1 MDFLLEKVADT
12 PLLGFTLLLLV
23 VLTLPPLFERLKLP
37 GLVGLLLA
45 GMALGPWGL
54 QVLDPKG
61 ETMTLMS
68 DIGKI
73 YLMFVAGLEIDLE
86 DFRRQKNQALGFGFA
101 TFIFPLVAG
110 VWVGQAFGYGWNAS
124 ILLGSLLASH
134 TLLGYP
140 IVRKFGVA
148 GSSAVT
154 ATIGA
159 TIFTDIAALLVL
171 AICISIHAGDF
182 TASTLVLQLAALG
195 SYAALVL
202 FGLDWAGKKYFQQVG
217 DEEGNQFLFVLLAVF
232 IASAGAQAINVDKIV
247 GAFLAG
253 LAINDVVGH
262 SPVEDKVVFVGST
275 LFIPFFFVGMGLLVD
290 IPAFIQAL
298 GSELGLIL
306 AIVAALFGGKLLA
319 TLAAR
324 FAYGYD
330 WNESMTMWSLS
341 LPQVAATLAAALAGF
356 NAGLL
361 PQPVF
366 SAVIVLMLVTAIV
379 GPVLTSRFAPRI
391 ALVAEGKGQDRDFDP
406 EQDTF
411 LNTRPGKPFTVV
423 VPVANPTTERNLI
436 ELGALLV
443 KHESGSLGALSIVK
457 GHQRMDAPELDLGLE
472 RGRALLQQASEV
484 GEEFGVRTRPLIR
497 ISDDIARGI
506 SRSAKE
512 AGADL
517 LLMGWSDNTQ
527 LMARLVGSIV
537 DSVFWSAHCPVAVVR
552 LLKEP
557 VDIDRILVPVR
568 DLSAKS
574 RHAIKFALLFADTH
588 NAKVTLLH
596 VYENPTSKEVSTAFK
611 EKLED
616 VARTCQLPVQTTTK
630 IMQGTEVARTVV
642 KEAQKH
648 DMVMLRSVRRTTIGG
663 LAVSDTSNKVLR
675 KISCSFVLLGEPE
688 HHSV

>member
-1 MDFLLEKVADT
+1 MNYLLDTVAST

-45 GMALGPWGL
+45 GMVLGPWGL
-54 QVLDPKG
+54 QLLDPKA
-61 ETMTLMS
+61 ETMKLMS

-86 DFRRQKNQALGFGFA
+86 DFRKQKNQAMGFGFA
-101 TFIFPLVAG
+101 TFFLPLVAG
-110 VWVGQAFGYGWNAS
+110 TWVGRSFGYGWNAS

-148 GSSAVT
+148 NSPAVT

-182 TASTLVLQLAALG
+182 TTSTLVFQLLALG
-195 SYAALVL
+195 AYAALVL

-232 IASAGAQAINVDKIV
+232 VASAGAQAINVDKIV

-275 LFIPFFFVGMGLLVD
+275 LFIPFFFVGMGLIVD
-290 IPAFIQAL
+290 IPAFIAAL
-298 GSELGLIL
+298 GSDLGLIV
-306 AIVAALFGGKLLA
+306 AVVAALLGGKFLA
-319 TLAAR
+319 SAVAR
-324 FAYGYD
+324 ILYGYN
-330 WNESMTMWSLS
+330 WNETMTMWSLS

-361 PQPVF
+361 PEPMF
-366 SAVIVLMLVTAIV
+366 NAVIVLMLFTAII
-379 GPVLTSRFAPRI
+379 GPVSTSRFAPRI
-391 ALVAEGKGQDRDFDP
+391 STPSSVPLGNRSTEP
-406 EQDTF
+406 ERDTF
-411 LNTRPGKPFTVV
+411 LNSRPGKPFTAI
-423 VPVANPTTERNLI
+423 VPVANPDTERNLI
-436 ELGALLV
+436 ELGALLA
-443 KHESGSLGALSIVK
+443 KHENGVLGALTIVK

-472 RGRALLQQASEV
+472 RGRSLLNRAVEV
-484 GEEFGVRTRPLIR
+484 GQEFGISPKPLLR

-506 SRSAKE
+506 GRSAKE

-517 LLMGWSDNTQ
+517 LILGWHDTTQ
-527 LMARLVGSIV
+527 LMARLVGCVV
-537 DSVFWSAHCPVAVVR
+537 DSVFWSTHCPVAVVR

-557 VDIDRILVPVR
+557 VDIDRILVPVK
-568 DLSAKS
+568 DLSIQS
-574 RHAIKFALLFADTH
+574 QHAIKFALLFADTH

-596 VYENPTSKEVSTAFK
+596 IFETPVSAAERDSF
-611 EKLED
+611 EAQLLA
-616 VARTCQLPVQTTTK
+616 VARRYNLPVDTAIQV
-630 IMQGTEVARTVV
+630 IANEPVDRAVV
-642 KEAQKH
+642 KVAEQF
-648 DMVMLRSVRRTTIGG
+648 DLVMLRSVRRLTIGG
-663 LAVSDTSNKVLR
+663 LAVSDTSNRVLQ
-675 KISCSFVLLGEPE
+675 KLSCSFVLLGEP
-688 HHSV
+688 HR

>member
-1 MDFLLEKVADT
+1 MHYFLNTIANT

-23 VLTLPPLFERLKLP
+23 VLTLPPIFEWLKLP

-54 QVLDPKG
+54 RLLDPNSENMK
-61 ETMTLMS
+61 LLS

-86 DFRRQKNQALGFGFA
+86 DFRKQKNQAIGFGFA
-101 TFIFPLVAG
+101 TFFFPLVAG
-110 VWVGQAFGYGWNAS
+110 ASVGRLFGYGWNAS

-140 IVRKFGVA
+140 IVRKLGVA
-148 GSSAVT
+148 NTPAVT

-171 AICISIHAGDF
+171 AICLSIHQGDF
-182 TASTLVLQLAALG
+182 TATSLMLQLAALG
-195 SYAALVL
+195 LYAAIVL
-202 FGLDWAGKKYFQQVG
+202 FGLDWAGKKYFQLVG

-232 IASAGAQAINVDKIV
+232 IAAAGAQAINVDQIV

-262 SPVEDKVVFVGST
+262 SPVENKIVFVGST
-275 LFIPFFFVGMGLLVD
+275 LFIPFFFVGMGLIVD
-290 IPAFIQAL
+290 IPAFVEAL
-298 GSELGLIL
+298 GSELSLIAGI
-306 AIVAALFGGKLLA
+306 AIALFGGKLLA
-319 TLAAR
+319 STSAR
-324 FAYGYD
+324 FSFGYN
-330 WNESMTMWSLS
+330 WNESLTMWSLS

-356 NAGLL
+356 SAGLL
-361 PQPVF
+361 PQAVF
-366 SAVIVLMLVTAIV
+366 SAVIVLMLATSIS
-379 GPVLTSRFAPRI
+379 GPVLTARFAPRLTRTSTQ
-391 ALVAEGKGQDRDFDP
+391 AARDLAINPD
-406 EQDTF
+406 QDTF
-411 LNTRPGKPFTVV
+411 LNSKPGKPFTVV
-423 VPVANPTTERNLI
+423 VPIANPKNERNLI

-443 KHESGSLGALSIVK
+443 KHENGSLGALTIVK
-457 GHQRMDAPELDLGLE
+457 GHQRMDAPELDRGLE
-472 RGRALLQQASEV
+472 RSQRLLRQATEV
-484 GEEFGVRTRPLIR
+484 GQEFGVLPKPMVR

-517 LLMGWSDNTQ
+517 LLLGWSDSTQ
-527 LMARLVGSIV
+527 LMAQLVGSVV

-568 DLSAKS
+568 DLSTKS
-574 RHAIKFALLFADTH
+574 QHAIKFALLFADTH

-596 VYENPTSKEVSTAFK
+596 IFENPVPQSDLDRFETEMLAAAQQY
-611 EKLED
+611 E
-616 VARTCQLPVQTTTK
+616 LPVQTSTVTFVDDDLARR
-630 IMQGTEVARTVV
+630 IVTEA
-642 KEAQKH
+642 KNY
-648 DMVMLRSVRRTTIGG
+648 DMVMLRSLRRLTIGG
-663 LAVSDTSNKVLR
+663 LAVSDTSNKVIR
-675 KISCSFVLLGEPE
+675 KVACSFVLLGEPQA
-688 HHSV
+688 